1 MTDNEILS
9 KAIEKAL
16 NNNWDVFVP
25 LIPTYA
31 LELANPDKVIQAV
44 RSKKSINDIIFNH
57 SFAKAFWG
65 EKNYINGIRTNT
77 GSIAGE
83 VKMWQY
89 HLKELVL
96 YDNPLEYI
104 AKFI

>member
-1 MTDNEILS
+1 MTDKEILQ

-16 NNNWDVFVP
+16 SNNWDAMVP

-31 LELANPDKVIQAV
+31 LELANPDKVTQAI
-44 RSKKSINDIIFNH
+44 RSKRSINDIIFDH

-65 EKNYINGIRTNT
+65 EKNYVNGIRTNT
-77 GSIAGE
+77 GAIAGE

-89 HLKELVL
+89 HLKQMVIEEK
-96 YDNPLEYI
+96 PLSYLS
-104 AKFI
+104 KYL